1 MAGMLKRIHNVLRVL
16 DRHDDRI
23 VEIGRAGIMEMPRE
37 GERAVLTQGH
47 MGIAADRRPAAED
60 DGSEI
65 KFERA
70 GNIVREREVEALRF
84 VCAARSAASF
94 LRKTVEEHAVALV
107 TEAPVRLSCH
117 VALLLKSPAD
127 VNSPGVCA
135 DLPNESLD
143 AADETDEIALLDRI
157 RRHLLPRR
165 SRTTLY
171 VKANT
176 TP

>member
-23 VEIGRAGIMEMPRE
+23 VEIRRAGIAEMPGE
-37 GERAVLTQGH
+37 NERAVLTQGD
-47 MGIAADRRPAAED
+47 MGVAPDWRSAED